1 MSILTKDAAKNIK
14 EKKNNYFYKTNFLK
28 KIKKKNINKNKIE
41 YPKISIVMPSFNQGK
56 FIEQSILSII
66 NQQYPNLQL
75 IIIDGGSTDET
86 IDIIKK
92 YENYVDYWVSE
103 SDKGQS
109 DALNKGFK
117 KSNGDFFG
125 WLNSD
130 DLYLPGV
137 FFLIIDTFKK
147 NPKTEL
153 VFGDWLSIDKKNN
166 IIDLNHAFDF
176 NLNHFRYEGF
186 HLNAQSM
193 LWKSSLHKKFS
204 GFFLE
209 LYNTMDYQMILEFG
223 ILSEN
228 NFLRIP
234 NIIGAFRRH
243 ENQKTG
249 PKISNQIVREHYLL
263 AKRFNYQDKF
273 KLIGK
278 FKRHIF
284 RYRRAYWY
292 IRRGGLKNLFERLFT
307 SLKYRIQNK

>member
-1 MSILTKDAAKNIK
+1 MISK
-14 EKKNNYFYKTNFLK
+14 KKNNYFNLDFLE
-28 KIKKKNINKNKIE
+28 KIYNPDIEKNQKDF
-41 YPKISIVMPSFNQGK
+41 PKISIVMPSFNQGD

-66 NQQYPNLQL
+66 NQGYPNLQL
-75 IIIDGGSTDET
+75 IIIDGGSTDST

-92 YENYVDYWVSE
+92 YENYIDYWVSE
-103 SDKGQS
+103 TDKGQS
-109 DALNKGFK
+109 DALNKGFEK
-117 KSNGDFFG
+117 ADGDIFG

-130 DLYLPGV
+130 DLYLPGA
-137 FFLIIDTFKK
+137 FFLIIDTYKK
-147 NPKTEL
+147 NPEKEL
-153 VFGDWLSIDKKNN
+153 IFGDWLSIDKKND

-176 NLNHFRYEGF
+176 SLNHFRYEGF

-193 LWKSSLHKKFS
+193 LWRASLHKKFN
-204 GFFLE
+204 GFNLE

-223 ILSEN
+223 MIAEH

-249 PKISNQIVREHYLL
+249 ERISDQINREHYLL
-263 AKRFNYQDKF
+263 AEKFQYQDKF
-273 KLIGK
+273 KLKGK

-292 IRRGGLKNLFERLFT
+292 IRRGGLKNLFARLFT
-307 SLKYRIQNK
+307 SWKYKFKISN